1 MSSLPKEF
9 KSKISITHV
18 TTATAVVEI
27 DDVKFIT
34 DPIFDEAPRD
44 YDLSHLAGMEP
55 GEVVLTVKDG
65 PHLSIKQLPIIDCI
79 LLSHEDH
86 VDNLDETGR
95 QLLLGRRVFTTPDG
109 AKNLSDYPGVSALQP
124 WQTLKFRLA
133 GEEWSITGVP
143 CVHVPGGE
151 VTGFLLHKESFGIS
165 PDGRPNVFYFS
176 GDTVLLE
183 GEFKKLRE
191 KYHVVVALVNLGQ
204 AMSPNPESPT
214 GFSQITMGGTDAVR
228 MCEILE
234 ADLVV
239 PMHFESWTH
248 FTQDGKALK
257 EVFDAG
263 GISDKVKWL
272 TSGSKVQII

>member
-1 MSSLPKEF
+1 MSSLPKDF

-34 DPIFDEAPRD
+34 DPIFDDAPRD

-86 VDNLDETGR
+86 IDNLDETGR
-95 QLLLGRRVFTTPDG
+95 QLLLGRRVITTPDG
-109 AKNLSDYPGVSALQP
+109 AKNLSDYPGVSSLQP

-133 GEEWSITGVP
+133 GDEWSFTGVP

-176 GDTVLLE
+176 GDTILLE
-183 GEFKKLRE
+183 DEFKKLRE
-191 KYHVVVALVNLGQ
+191 QYHVVVALVNLGQ

-214 GFSQITMGGTDAVR
+214 GFTQITMGGTDAVR

-234 ADLVV
+234 ADLLV

>member
-86 VDNLDETGR
+86 VDNLDDTGR
-95 QLLLGRRVFTTPDG
+95 QLLLGRRVITTPDG

-183 GEFKKLRE
+183 DEFKKLRE

-204 AMSPNPESPT
+204 AMSPNPESLT

-228 MCEILE
+228 LCEILE

-272 TSGSKVQII
+272 TSGSKVQVI

>member
-55 GEVVLTVKDG
+55 GEVVLTVKEG
-65 PHLSIKQLPIIDCI
+65 PHLSIKQLPVIDCI

-95 QLLLGRRVFTTPDG
+95 QLLLGRRVITTPDG
-109 AKNLSDYPGVSALQP
+109 AKNLSDYPGVSSLQP

-133 GEEWSITGVP
+133 GEEWSVTGVP

-183 GEFKKLRE
+183 DEFKKLRE
-191 KYHVVVALVNLGQ
+191 QHHVVVALVNLGQ

-214 GFSQITMGGTDAVR
+214 GFTQITMGGTDAVR

>member
-1 MSSLPKEF
+1 MTPPAEF
-9 KSKISITHV
+9 KSTIAITHV
-18 TTATAVVEI
+18 TTATAVLEI

-44 YDLSHLAGMEP
+44 YDLSHLAGMKP
-55 GEVVLTVKDG
+55 GEVI
-65 PHLSIKQLPIIDCI
+65 LSVTDSPKVGIKQLPVIDCI

-95 QLLLGRRVFTTPDG
+95 QLLIGRQVITTPDG
-109 AKNLSDYPGVSALQP
+109 AKNLSQYPGVSAIKP
-124 WQTLKFRLA
+124 WQTLKFRVG
-133 GEEWSITGVP
+133 GEEWTITGVP

-151 VTGFLLHKESFGIS
+151 VTGFLLHKESFGVS
-165 PDGRPNVFYFS
+165 SDGRPNVFYFT

-183 GEFKKLRE
+183 DEFKKIRE
-191 KYHVVVALVNLGQ
+191 QYHVVVALVNLGQ

-214 GFSQITMGGTDAVR
+214 GFTQITMGGTDAVR

-234 ADLVV
+234 PDVLV

-248 FTQDGKALK
+248 FTQDGQALR
-257 EVFDAG
+257 EVFNAG

-272 TSGSKVQII
+272 ISGAKVQII